1 MIRKIIINEN
11 QFNKLY
17 NKLTN
22 KDVITE
28 ASKLNILTDK
38 IGLDVEQAQILD
50 ELCGQFAVWMFNK
63 FLNYQK
69 DIIKSWEKDV
79 PIDKITIEKINENK
93 LIKVNRQYIQGIMDW
108 IRVGLNGN
116 AKPYKDNT

>member
-28 ASKLNILTDK
+28 ASKLSILTDK

-69 DIIKSWEKDV
+69 DIIKSWGLFCNK
-79 PIDKITIEKINENK
+79 KINFF
-93 LIKVNRQYIQGIMDW
+93 
-108 IRVGLNGN
+108 
-116 AKPYKDNT
+116 